1 MAMRL
6 HPSAQEINAIE
17 EKQVQFKIDLE
28 IYVFESMSNP
38 LILSRR
44 LFQKLAC
51 SLSYN
56 DENEQNERISK

>member
-38 LILSRR
+38 LIFSRR
-44 LFQKLAC
+44 LFQTLAC